1 MIVRL
6 PEIGLRFACDS
17 GRLEQPHNSE
27 LPVRGVA
34 QIKYDWACRAALAI
48 LDIAPSEASRHRDRN
63 HVSGGPGRRRALI
76 AR

>member
-17 GRLEQPHNSE
+17 GRLEQPHYSE

-34 QIKYDWACRAALAI
+34 RLVKQAGTGGATGYPAVLAGHRPR
-48 LDIAPSEASRHRDRN
+48 LSRLT
-63 HVSGGPGRRRALI
+63 PPT
-76 AR
+76 